1 MSRTLNSGGLS
12 LGPSAFYFRDKA
24 AQCRRLAKE
33 ILYRNDPAID
43 ALLALAAEFD
53 AKAAEV
59 ERGVSN

>member
-1 MSRTLNSGGLS
+1 M
-12 LGPSAFYFRDKA
+12 GPSAFYFRDKA